1 MCCIKIQTGSEFEK
15 KIGGNMRYLGWE
27 RVPCET
33 RKGEKWQGSE
43 GASCGLDGHGF
54 GANGTC
60 GCMIL

>member
-1 MCCIKIQTGSEFEK
+1 MGSEFEK

-27 RVPCET
+27 RVPRET

-54 GANGTC
+54 GANGTF